1 MAGNSRKVRAGR
13 AFVEFFLDHAPLVR
27 GLKLAEKKLKAFGQ
41 SIKSIGMKAFT
52 AGFAGLAGLTLPIA
66 QFVSFD
72 DAIRMVGAVSQST
85 EAELAMLTARARS
98 LGLATSF
105 TAVEVAQMMTE
116 LARAGFRPDEINVMT
131 EAVMNLARA
140 SGTDAALSSGIMAA
154 TIRQF
159 SLSASDA
166 ARVSDVLTYA
176 ANATFNSVESL
187 GESLSYAGPVASSFG
202 MSLEDTVAILGTLG
216 NVGIQGSMAGTAL
229 RRMMTITAAEAEKM
243 QEIFGVSFLD
253 SAHNIRPLIEV
264 MGELGA
270 ATANLPSGDRAEK
283 FNEAFGLLGITGATV
298 MSNTAV
304 ATEELATKL
313 LDVGGVAAETAAKM
327 DAGIGGVWRRMTSSF
342 EGASIELG
350 TRLGPMLE
358 RLGEWITGIA
368 VRAAEWMAAN
378 EGLVISL
385 VQGIAVLTA
394 VGAAAVVASFAIS
407 TLGTV
412 IGVVASVIGF
422 LLTPFGI
429 VTALLAVLAYRV
441 LDGTGALKGLAAT
454 LTDTFGPAWDA
465 IVGKVMSGDLAG
477 AMTLAWGIVGATW
490 DIGIAALSLK
500 WTEFSNWLGTAVT
513 GTGQFLS
520 EIWTQFW
527 SSFSWAVADLWANIK
542 DTFQAMTDWANR
554 MVGRKPPARKTN
566 ADKVAEAKRAEEEKR
581 QNEHNQRN
589 QLVADV
595 NAEAEDKKR
604 DALNAAMAALD
615 KLIAD
620 VKAPPP
626 EPDAPPAP
634 KPAAT
639 PQSRMKQAM
648 EIGTATALNANA
660 GSVDAVLASSTEGQ
674 KAIATAMGFKT
685 ADEQVKAIEDLQ
697 KSIEDEFDATRR
709 ENADAPR
716 VGGTRGR

>member
-1 MAGNSRKVRAGR
+1 
-13 AFVEFFLDHAPLVR
+13 
-27 GLKLAEKKLKAFGQ
+27 
-41 SIKSIGMKAFT
+41 
-52 AGFAGLAGLTLPIA
+52 
-66 QFVSFD
+66 
-72 DAIRMVGAVSQST
+72 
-85 EAELAMLTARARS
+85 
-98 LGLATSF
+98 
-105 TAVEVAQMMTE
+105 
-116 LARAGFRPDEINVMT
+116 
-131 EAVMNLARA
+131 
-140 SGTDAALSSGIMAA
+140 
-154 TIRQF
+154 
-159 SLSASDA
+159 
-166 ARVSDVLTYA
+166 
-176 ANATFNSVESL
+176 
-187 GESLSYAGPVASSFG
+187 
-202 MSLEDTVAILGTLG
+202 MSMEDTVAILGTLG
-216 NVGIQGSMAGTAL
+216 NVGIQGSNAGTAL
-229 RRMMTITAAEAEKM
+229 RRMMTITAAEAGKM
-243 QEIFGVSFLD
+243 KEIFGVNFLD
-253 SAHNIRPLIEV
+253 AGNNIRPLIEV
-264 MGELGA
+264 MGELGE
-270 ATANLPSGDRAEK
+270 ATANLPTGERAAK
-283 FNEAFGLLGITGATV
+283 FNEAFHLLGITGATV
-298 MSNTAV
+298 ISETAV
-304 ATEELATKL
+304 QTQNLADAL
-313 LDVGGVAAETAAKM
+313 HNVGGVAADQAAMM
-327 DAGIGGVWRRMTSSF
+327 DAGLGGVWRRMLATF
-342 EGASIELG
+342 EDVSIELG
-350 TRLGPMLE
+350 TTLGPTLE
-358 RLGEWITGIA
+358 RLGTWISETAAKVGTWIA
-368 VRAAEWMAAN
+368 EN

-441 LDGTGALKGLAAT
+441 LDGTGALKELAAT

-554 MVGRKPPARKTN
+554 MVGRKPPARKSN
-566 ADKVAEAKRAEEEKR
+566 VDKLAEQKRAEEEKR
-581 QNEHNQRN
+581 QRERDQRN

-604 DALNAAMAALD
+604 DALEAAMAALD

-620 VKAPPP
+620 AKAPPP
-626 EPDAPPAP
+626 EPEPEPEP
-634 KPAAT
+634 KPADT
-639 PQSRMKQAM
+639 PQRRMKEAM
-648 EIGTATALNANA
+648 ALETATAMAVNA

-674 KAIATAMGFKT
+674 KAIASAMGFKT
-685 ADEQVKAIEDLQ
+685 ADEQVAAIEALE
-697 KSIEDEFDATRR
+697 KTLEDEFEATRR
-709 ENADAPR
+709 ESADAPR